1 MGLGL
6 LDYIVMCAGSVAL
19 VAWLIFFFIGLK
31 HNPFFEVLDE
41 KDYPLKEIYGLGY
54 AVLELIKYG
63 YKTKGDRKLR
73 QQLEIL
79 YEEKYSDYYL
89 RVIHAQQITWAF
101 TMFVLSFALYG
112 LTSEIIALL
121 LGFMFSG
128 LAYYYFGTVTKK
140 KILKRSDEM
149 IHDFSEVVSKLALL
163 TNAGLILK
171 EAWEVIAFEGEGVI
185 YSEMQRAVE
194 EMKNGVSD
202 VDAIYSFGTRCM
214 LPEIKKFTST
224 ILQGITK
231 GNRELSMMLQEQSKE
246 VWQMKKQL
254 VRREGEKASSKLLI
268 PICIMFVGVLIM
280 ILVPIFTNL
289 GV

>member
-6 LDYIVMCAGSVAL
+6 IDYIVMCAGSVAL

-140 KILKRSDEM
+140 KILKLSDEM

-224 ILQGITK
+224 IWQGITK

>member
-6 LDYIVMCAGSVAL
+6 IDYIVMCAGSVAL

-149 IHDFSEVVSKLALL
+149 IHDFS
-163 TNAGLILK
+163 
-171 EAWEVIAFEGEGVI
+171 
-185 YSEMQRAVE
+185 
-194 EMKNGVSD
+194 
-202 VDAIYSFGTRCM
+202 
-214 LPEIKKFTST
+214 
-224 ILQGITK
+224 
-231 GNRELSMMLQEQSKE
+231 
-246 VWQMKKQL
+246 
-254 VRREGEKASSKLLI
+254 
-268 PICIMFVGVLIM
+268 
-280 ILVPIFTNL
+280 
-289 GV
+289 

>member
-6 LDYIVMCAGSVAL
+6 IDYIVMCAGSVAL

-31 HNPFFEVLDE
+31 HNPFFEINE
-41 KDYPLKEIYGLGY
+41 KKDYPLKEIYGLGY

-79 YEEKYSDYYL
+79 YEEKYGDYYL

-112 LTSEIIALL
+112 VTSEIISLL

-254 VRREGEKASSKLLI
+254 VRREGEKAASKLLI

>member
-6 LDYIVMCAGSVAL
+6 IDYIVMCAGSVAL

-224 ILQGITK
+224 ILP
-231 GNRELSMMLQEQSKE
+231 L
-246 VWQMKKQL
+246 
-254 VRREGEKASSKLLI
+254 A
-268 PICIMFVGVLIM
+268 
-280 ILVPIFTNL
+280 
-289 GV
+289 